1 MHSWSVLNIYHK
13 VFISTTDSEEKKIQ
27 RNLDAIFSYTDS
39 SNFSNNLYED
49 VKMITSVRSKTRTGR
64 VRAGCFQ
71 TSNYTPRSAFKIA
84 HWTISF
90 SRYHFG
96 HGALRRRVGRR
107 VRSSRREQWYLLRRQ
122 RDVTDRELALWS
134 RSVGVAV
141 GERGGRWKRGRERG
155 ANSLSLS
162 LLAYIRFVYR
172 CRSSKHMVRRRG
184 GGPPLQVSASR
195 FISHRT
201 RSLIA
206 NLPLLSIH
214 DITNRESSSSFSPR
228 VTWDDPL

>member
-1 MHSWSVLNIYHK
+1 MHSWSVFNIYHK
-13 VFISTTDSEEKKIQ
+13 VFISATDSEEKKIQ

-155 ANSLSLS
+155 ASSLSLS
-162 LLAYIRFVYR
+162 SRVHSIRVQMPFIETHGTSPRWWPAAPSLRLKIYIPSNTFTDR
-172 CRSSKHMVRRRG
+172 K
-184 GGPPLQVSASR
+184 SAS
-195 FISHRT
+195 
-201 RSLIA
+201 SLY
-206 NLPLLSIH
+206 
-214 DITNRESSSSFSPR
+214 PR
-228 VTWDDPL
+228 YN

>member
-27 RNLDAIFSYTDS
+27 RNLDALFSYTDS

-155 ANSLSLS
+155 ASALSLS
-162 LLAYIRFVYR
+162 LFSRTFDSCTDAVHRNTWYVAAVVAR
-172 CRSSKHMVRRRG
+172 RSKS
-184 GGPPLQVSASR
+184 PPQDLYPIEHVHWSQ
-195 FISHRT
+195 IC
-201 RSLIA
+201 
-206 NLPLLSIH
+206 LLSLSTI
-214 DITNRESSSSFSPR
+214 
-228 VTWDDPL
+228 